1 MMTVRE
7 FLNLPELEE
16 GEKMEL
22 IGGEIVRSEPGKCL
36 HEITKSNVLHL
47 LVGWLSR
54 NPRGKV
60 FGSSMFQ
67 LDEVNSLMPDV
78 SVLFPDPKSSGTGL
92 LRGAPELA
100 IEVISSE
107 KASDL
112 EDRIELYLAHGSQSV
127 WVVFPGLRVVRV
139 FEANG
144 QSRKFEQAQILED
157 PVLPGFSAPV
167 SSVFEGI

>member
-1 MMTVRE
+1 MTVQE
-7 FLNLPELEE
+7 FVNLPELEE

-22 IGGEIVRSEPGKCL
+22 IGGEIVRSEPGKYL

-47 LVGWLSR
+47 LVCWLSR
-54 NPRGKV
+54 NPPGKV
-60 FGSSMFQ
+60 FGCSMFQ

-78 SVLFPDPKSSGTGL
+78 SVLFPDPIPAGTGL
-92 LRGAPELA
+92 LQGAPGLV

-112 EDRIELYLAHGSQSV
+112 EDNIELYLAHGSRSV
-127 WVVFPGLRVVRV
+127 WVVYPRHRFVRV
-139 FEANG
+139 FDTNG
-144 QSRKFEQAQILED
+144 ESRKFEQSQTLED

-167 SSVFEGI
+167 SSIFEGI

>member
-16 GEKMEL
+16 GEKMDL

-47 LVGWLSR
+47 LVSWLSR
-54 NPRGKV
+54 NPPGKV
-60 FGSSMFQ
+60 FGCSMFQ

-78 SVLFPDPKSSGTGL
+78 SVLFPDPIPSGTGL

-127 WVVFPGLRVVRV
+127 
-139 FEANG
+139 
-144 QSRKFEQAQILED
+144 
-157 PVLPGFSAPV
+157 
-167 SSVFEGI
+167 